1 MFRPKASTGSSRQ
14 TPSPPVPATPEPYH
28 PSPIPP
34 LVQTPPTAKPPRTV
48 AKGPSLVMGASWN
61 PQHLGGCVGGGGGG
75 PGTGDAPQWREVG
88 TCTTREGAQMRAQN
102 SPAPHRWPSCP
113 QLPQGL
119 AFPGGSGQ
127 RSRPGRGWVG
137 PRLGGR
143 AVPVHPGRPCSHRWA
158 IVVSTEALALG
169 GNECNQASH
178 PWRIC
183 GAGGWQATQKPS
195 ESFSTQVYR
204 NAVYFVGDVGSVNY
218 AAGTA

>member
-1 MFRPKASTGSSRQ
+1 MEPTASGWVCWRWGRWAWNRRCPSVEGSGDLYHQGGRTDENPEQPSSPPLAQLPTASTG
-14 TPSPPVPATPEPYH
+14 
-28 PSPIPP
+28 
-34 LVQTPPTAKPPRTV
+34 
-48 AKGPSLVMGASWN
+48 
-61 PQHLGGCVGGGGGG
+61 
-75 PGTGDAPQWREVG
+75 PG
-88 TCTTREGAQMRAQN
+88 
-102 SPAPHRWPSCP
+102 
-113 QLPQGL
+113 L
-119 AFPGGSGQ
+119 PGGSGQ